1 MLYFAQDVGE
11 PGDGDAGFGDPTRTT
26 IFDYWGV
33 PSHQRWM
40 NGGAFD
46 GAALSAEESAL
57 RKFYVRLMN
66 LSASH
71 PALNGEYAEI
81 HSANRATGSDYDE
94 RLFSFVRWND
104 DQQLIIVSNF
114 DAAESYELNV
124 VVSENIIST
133 WGLTDGRFALTEQ
146 LYGENASELL
156 VENGSGQFRLELDPM
171 ESVVFELGESLF
183 ARSLDAAVYIA
194 DWQGSGVKG
203 TLVYW
208 QDVSSELLAETRHVE
223 IWLPPDYDDDP
234 NRRYRVIYMSDGENL
249 FDPRIA
255 NTGIDWGVDEA
266 MMRGVELGLFEPA
279 IVVAT
284 WSTARR
290 THEYSPWHDAPLY
303 ARFLIEELMPR
314 VNAEFRTLT
323 GSDNTF
329 VMGSS
334 MGGLLSFYLVKN
346 HPDVFGACGCVSTAF
361 LVSAARLARS
371 DESGAAAPD
380 TTPYIVRDI
389 EDGDTVPHGVRMFFD
404 HGTEG
409 LDAQYGSEHDAVRE
423 WLLKQG
429 FRESEDFM
437 MRVYD
442 GANHNE
448 ASWRARLDDQFAW
461 LLADE

>member
-11 PGDGDAGFGDPTRTT
+11 PGDGDAGFGNPTRTT

-46 GAALSAEESAL
+46 GGALSADEKAL
-57 RKFYVRLMN
+57 RDFYVRLMN

-81 HSANRATGSDYDE
+81 HSANREHGSDYDE
-94 RLFSFVRWND
+94 RLFSFVRWNG
-104 DQQLIIVSNF
+104 DQRLIVVSNF
-114 DAAESYELNV
+114 DATRSYELNV
-124 VVSENIIST
+124 VVQESIIAA
-133 WGLTDGRFALTEQ
+133 WGLADGRYALTEQ
-146 LYGENASELL
+146 LYGRNASEIV
-156 VENGSGQFRLELDPM
+156 VENGRGQFRLMLEPL
-171 ESVVFELGESLF
+171 ESVVFELGDSLF
-183 ARSLDAAVYIA
+183 SRSLDATVYIS
-194 DWQGSGVKG
+194 DWQSSGVTG

-208 QDVSSELLAETRHVE
+208 QDISSNFLTETRHVE
-223 IWLPPDYDDDP
+223 IWLPPGYDDDSDH
-234 NRRYRVIYMSDGENL
+234 RYRVIYMSDGENL

-266 MMRGVELGLFEPA
+266 MMRGAEQGLFDPA

-284 WSTARR
+284 WSTAKRR
-290 THEYSPWHDAPLY
+290 IEYSPWHDAPEY

-323 GSDNTF
+323 GSDSTF

-334 MGGLLSFYLVKN
+334 MGGLLSYYLVKN
-346 HPDVFGACGCVSTAF
+346 HPDVFSACGCVSTAF
-361 LVSAARLARS
+361 LVSEKRLAQF
-371 DESGAAAPD
+371 DGAEQSEFDA
-380 TTPYIVRDI
+380 TPYIIRDI
-389 EDGDTVPHGVRMFFD
+389 ENGDTVPRGVRMFFD

-409 LDAQYGSEHDAVRE
+409 LDAEYGPQHAAVRD
-423 WLLKQG
+423 WLLEQG
-429 FRESEDFM
+429 FEDGQDFLV
-437 MRVYD
+437 RVYE

-448 ASWRARLDDQFAW
+448 ASWRARLGDQLAW
-461 LLADE
+461 LLANE